1 MIINIEYLNDNNQLL
16 GTYKVKLNTV
26 SENTNADKWINA
38 QVSRNNLLKGTF
50 FDFNNK
56 SWEIKNLWNKGYII
70 KLICDPMK
78 CNKFRIL
85 MTFDNN
91 KKFIFN
97 WNNIFNFNNNLNKFE
112 SVIKHYSTD
121 GYFLGYKQVA
131 LFKNLPLE
139 YEGLGASKV
148 KLFFNSA
155 NIVINNQNNNNFII
169 QEKEKILLVKYL
181 IF

>member
-1 MIINIEYLNDNNQLL
+1 MSKSLYIVYRYRKKNFVFNGKVFFNNYNDLKYFNNMIINIEYLNDNNQLL

-121 GYFLGYKQVA
+121 GYF
-131 LFKNLPLE
+131 
-139 YEGLGASKV
+139 
-148 KLFFNSA
+148 
-155 NIVINNQNNNNFII
+155 
-169 QEKEKILLVKYL
+169 
-181 IF
+181 